1 MAKGNMFGRMV
12 KVMKESSKMDLE
24 MVLESG
30 VILQKH
36 FMKDNLKVILSMDTE
51 FRFLKMETNIRA
63 NMLKESELW
72 VLLRKL
78 KLEKSCK
85 FEFKTRMIKKRKDYP
100 QQNIK

>member
-36 FMKDNLKVILSMDTE
+36 FMKDNLKVILSMGTE

-72 VLLRKL
+72 VLLWKL
-78 KLEKSCK
+78 KLEK
-85 FEFKTRMIKKRKDYP
+85 
-100 QQNIK
+100 